1 MKIYWKDPNF
11 FDHDGD
17 EAIRDFK
24 VQVVNPLKHLLIEH
38 YLQGMYS
45 AKPSRVNPEMVPD
58 PLDYSLVLK
67 TWAFQVAQTVKNLPA
82 TARDTDSIPGS
93 GRSPGGGHRN
103 PLQ

>member
-24 VQVVNPLKHLLIEH
+24 VQMVNPLKHLLIEH

-45 AKPSRVNPEMVPD
+45 AEPSRVNP
-58 PLDYSLVLK
+58 
-67 TWAFQVAQTVKNLPA
+67 
-82 TARDTDSIPGS
+82 
-93 GRSPGGGHRN
+93 
-103 PLQ
+103 